1 MRMFL
6 TKDQRWQ
13 RRVVIAW
20 SLFAGLA
27 VLWDFSWSFVFR
39 RLESPGS
46 THDWRIIWAV
56 YGKVDNRFLEGDHY
70 LVMIEF
76 LTGLSSL
83 LCFYVVYQL
92 RRGTRERAL
101 VALFATSIIEM
112 YGAVVY
118 FGSEALNHWSNVDT
132 SSFVNTWVLFVGLNS
147 LWLIFPG
154 WCVCEIAV
162 DVSRLGRREQAAPD
176 PRASRPLVLTE
187 PDLIAD
193 R

>member
-1 MRMFL
+1 MFL
-6 TKDQRWQ
+6 TKNQRWQ
-13 RRVVIAW
+13 RRIVIAW

-39 RLESPGS
+39 HLEWAGS

-56 YGKVDNRFLEGDHY
+56 YGKVDNRYLRGDHY
-70 LVMIEF
+70 LVVIEF
-76 LTGLSSL
+76 LTGVSSM

-132 SSFVNTWVLFVGLNS
+132 SSLVNTWVLFVGLNS

-154 WCVCEIAV
+154 WCVYEIAV
-162 DVSRLGRREQAAPD
+162 DASRAAGREQAAFD
-176 PRASRPLVLTE
+176 PRRSRPLVLGE
-187 PDLIAD
+187 PDLVTD